1 MVLVFFMVSN
11 RMFVC
16 IDFWNDIFYVELM
29 EYLNFKKIIYMG
41 YIIYNKDFR
50 GNSSFLY
57 LLLFIYVGN
66 ICKRI
71 YRWFFF

>member
-29 EYLNFKKIIYMG
+29 EYLNFKKNNIYG
-41 YIIYNKDFR
+41 IYN
-50 GNSSFLY
+50 
-57 LLLFIYVGN
+57 I
-66 ICKRI
+66 
-71 YRWFFF
+71 